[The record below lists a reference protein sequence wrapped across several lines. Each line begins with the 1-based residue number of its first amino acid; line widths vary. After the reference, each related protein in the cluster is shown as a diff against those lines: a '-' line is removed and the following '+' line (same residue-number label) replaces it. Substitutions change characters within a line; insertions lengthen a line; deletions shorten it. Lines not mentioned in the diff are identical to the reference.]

1 MHIRYIMSW
10 SLVLVHKKGKI
21 YPIKKNVYKLM
32 FSYSNLVH
40 PLSVRKNFKTRLLSA
55 MSYLKSPSAGTVIW
69 HIMEHTHISNAN
81 TSLSH
86 KAPAA

>member
-1 MHIRYIMSW
+1 MHIRYFMSW

-21 YPIKKNVYKLM
+21 YPINFFLYKLICIH
-32 FSYSNLVH
+32 SNLAH
-40 PLSVRKNFKTRLLSA
+40 SLSVRKNFKTRLLSA